1 MTQTDDKQIA
11 PFGSWPS
18 PIAAADL
25 AVASPRIDGARFVG
39 DEIWWS
45 EGVASERGRTAIF
58 RQTPTGPDVVL
69 GGPWSA
75 RSRVHEYGGGA
86 WTTTPEGEL
95 LFVEHSDQ
103 RVWALRPGA
112 EPRALTPAGGGLQFG
127 DLVFAEG
134 HLFAVREVAHS
145 MTPNRALVRIP
156 LDGSAA
162 DDPAGVTA
170 VVAGSDFVA
179 YPCPQ
184 GDLFAWVSWDHPDMP
199 WDAATLRVGRIGAD
213 GSVGDSV
220 VVAGGPGV
228 SALQPVW
235 TTPGELTYVADPDGR
250 WNLYRAHID
259 LGIGAAPG
267 GLNAGTPV
275 ALAPSDAD
283 TGGPLWNL
291 GLSWFAPLEDG
302 RIVAVQTHGN
312 DALAIIDST
321 TGAVAPVETELSS
334 YVLLRDV
341 RGGRVLLTGSGTFT
355 PGALWM
361 LDVAAPEPLTVV
373 RGGPAIDASWLAAS
387 RPVTFTGSTGEVHA
401 FDYPPTNPGVRG
413 PEGEL
418 PPYLVLV
425 HGGPTTHVS
434 GDASAAV
441 AFFTSRGIGVL
452 DVNYGGSTGYG
463 RAYRERLRGQWG
475 VVDVDD
481 VITAASGL
489 AAAGLADRRRLAVK
503 GGSAGGWTVLSSLV
517 RGNTFAA
524 GISRYGVA
532 DLRALAADTHD
543 FEARYLDRLVGP
555 LPEAE
560 DVYIER
566 SPLSHPDR
574 LRVPVLIL
582 QGADDPVVPPAQ
594 SIAVR
599 DALAARGIPHAYVEY
614 DGESHGFRQ
623 ASTITHAFESELSF
637 LGQVLGFATPG
648 VPVLPLE

>member
-1 MTQTDDKQIA
+1 MTQTDEN
-11 PFGSWPS
+11 PVVPYGSWPS
-18 PIAAADL
+18 PINAADL

-45 EGVASERGRTAIF
+45 EGVASERGRTAVF
-58 RQTPTGPDVVL
+58 RQTPAGPDAVL
-69 GGPWSA
+69 SAPWSA

-86 WTTTPEGEL
+86 WTTTPAGEL

-103 RVWALRPGA
+103 RVWALAPGS
-112 EPRALTPAGGGLQFG
+112 EPRALTPASGSLQFG
-127 DLVFAEG
+127 DLVFCDG
-134 HLFAVREVAHS
+134 GLYAVREAPRAG
-145 MTPNRALVRIP
+145 TPDRALVRIP
-156 LDGSAA
+156 LDGSAESDA
-162 DDPAGVTA
+162 SALT
-170 VVAGSDFVA
+170 VVVDGSDFVA

-199 WDAATLRVGRIGAD
+199 WDAATLRVGRLGPD
-213 GSVGDSV
+213 GRVAESV
-220 VVAGGPGV
+220 VVAGGADV

-235 TTPGELTYVADPDGR
+235 TAPGELTYVADPDGR
-250 WNLYRAHID
+250 WNLYRWRA
-259 LGIGAAPG
+259 G
-267 GLNAGTPV
+267 GLGGSGDVAAPV
-275 ALAPSDAD
+275 ALAPADAD

-291 GLSWFAPLEDG
+291 GLSWFAPLADG
-302 RIVAVQTHGN
+302 RIVAVRTHGN
-312 DALAIIDST
+312 DSLVVIDPITSSVGPLDT
-321 TGAVAPVETELSS
+321 PLSS
-334 YVLLRDV
+334 YLLLRDM
-341 RGGRVLLTGSGTFT
+341 RGKRVLLTGSGTFT
-355 PGALWM
+355 PGALWV
-361 LDVAAPEPLTVV
+361 LDVDASEPLTVV
-373 RGGPAIDASWLAAS
+373 RGGSGLDASWLPAS
-387 RPVTFTGSTGEVHA
+387 RPITFQSATGDVHA
-401 FDYPPTNPGVRG
+401 FDYPPTNPDVRA

-425 HGGPTTHVS
+425 HGGPTTHVG

-481 VITAASGL
+481 VIAAASGL
-489 AAAGLADRRRLAVK
+489 ADAGLADHDRLAIK
-503 GGSAGGWTVLSSLV
+503 GGSAGGWTVLASLV
-517 RGNTFAA
+517 RGGTFAA

-560 DVYIER
+560 DLYIER

-574 LRVPVLIL
+574 LRAPVLIL

-599 DALAARGIPHAYVEY
+599 DALAAHGVAHAYVEY
-614 DGESHGFRQ
+614 EGESHGFRR

-637 LGQVLGFATPG
+637 LGQVLGFETPG
-648 VPVLPLE
+648 VPRLSLA

>member
-18 PIAAADL
+18 PITAADL

-45 EGVASERGRTAIF
+45 ETVASERGRTAIF
-58 RQTPTGPDVVL
+58 RQTAAGPEVL
-69 GGPWSA
+69 LPAPWSA

-86 WTTTPEGEL
+86 WATTPEGEL

-103 RVWALRPGA
+103 RVWLLTPGA
-112 EPRALTPAGGGLQFG
+112 EPRPLTPAGGGLQFG
-127 DLVFAEG
+127 DLVVVEG
-134 HLFAVREVAHS
+134 RLFAVREVSSAA
-145 MTPNRALVRIP
+145 TPNRALVRIP

-162 DDPAGVTA
+162 GDPTGVTV

-184 GDLFAWVSWDHPDMP
+184 GDLFGWVSWDHPDMP
-199 WDAATLRVGRIGAD
+199 WDAATLRVGRVGAD
-213 GSVGDSV
+213 GSVGESV

-235 TTPGELTYVADPDGR
+235 TAPGELTYVADPDGR
-250 WNLYRAHID
+250 WNLYRVRVEAR
-259 LGIGAAPG
+259 GGAAD
-267 GLNAGTPV
+267 GTLLASAPV
-275 ALAPSDAD
+275 ALAPADAD

-291 GLSWFAPLEDG
+291 GLSWFAPLQDG
-302 RIVAVQTHGN
+302 RIVAVRTNGQ
-312 DALAIIDST
+312 DALVTIDTT
-321 TGAVAPVETELSS
+321 TGIVTPVETELSS
-334 YVLLRDV
+334 YLLLRDV
-341 RGGRVLLTGSGTFT
+341 RGSRVLLTGSGTFT
-355 PGALWM
+355 PSALWV
-361 LDVAAPEPLTVV
+361 LDVTAPEPLTVV
-373 RGGPAIDASWLAAS
+373 RGGSVIDASWLPTS
-387 RPVTFTGSTGEVHA
+387 HPVTFAGATGEVHA
-401 FDYPPTNPGVRG
+401 FDYPPTNPRSRG
-413 PEGEL
+413 PKGEL

-434 GDASAAV
+434 GDASATV

-481 VITAASGL
+481 VIAAASGL
-489 AAAGLADRRRLAVK
+489 ADAGLADRERLAIK
-503 GGSAGGWTVLSSLV
+503 GGSAGGWTVLASLV
-517 RGNTFAA
+517 RGDTFAA

-599 DALAARGIPHAYVEY
+599 DALSARGVRHAYVEY
-614 DGESHGFRQ
+614 EGESHGFRR

-637 LGQVLGFATPG
+637 LGQVLGFETPG
-648 VPVLPLE
+648 VPVLPLS

>member
-1 MTQTDDKQIA
+1 M
-11 PFGSWPS
+11 PVVPYGSWPS
-18 PIAAADL
+18 PINAADL

-45 EGVASERGRTAIF
+45 EGVASERGRTAVF
-58 RQTPTGPDVVL
+58 RLTPSGPDAVL
-69 GGPWSA
+69 SAPWSA

-103 RVWALRPGA
+103 RVWALAPGS
-112 EPRALTPAGGGLQFG
+112 EPRALTPAAGGLQFG

-134 HLFAVREVAHS
+134 GLFAVCEAAHGG
-145 MTPNRALVRIP
+145 TPDRALVRVP
-156 LDGSAA
+156 LDGSAERDA
-162 DDPAGVTA
+162 SALI
-170 VVAGSDFVA
+170 VVVDGSDFFA

-199 WDAATLRVGRIGAD
+199 WDSATLRVGRLGPD
-213 GSVGDSV
+213 GRVGESV
-220 VVAGGPGV
+220 VVAGGPDV

-235 TTPGELTYVADPDGR
+235 TAPGELTYVADPDGR
-250 WNLYRAHID
+250 WNLYRC
-259 LGIGAAPG
+259 LVAPG
-267 GLNAGTPV
+267 DGLGPALAPV
-275 ALAPSDAD
+275 ALAPADAD

-291 GLSWFAPLEDG
+291 GLSWFAPLDDG
-302 RIVAVQTHGN
+302 RIVAVRTHGN
-312 DALAIIDST
+312 DELVSIDPA
-321 TGAVAPVETELSS
+321 TGSVTPIETPLSS
-334 YVLLRDV
+334 YVLLRDA
-341 RGGRVLLTGSGTFT
+341 RNGRVLLTGSGTFT
-355 PGALWM
+355 PGALWL
-361 LDVAAPEPLTVV
+361 LDPDAREPLTLV
-373 RGGPAIDASWLAAS
+373 RGGSGVDSSWLAAS
-387 RPVTFTGSTGEVHA
+387 RPVTFEGPTGDVHA
-401 FDYPPTNPGVRG
+401 FDYPPTNPEVRA
-413 PEGEL
+413 PEDEL

-481 VITAASGL
+481 VIAAASGL
-489 AAAGLADRRRLAVK
+489 ADAGLADRDRLAIK
-503 GGSAGGWTVLSSLV
+503 GGSAGGWTVLSALV
-517 RGNTFAA
+517 RGGTFAA
-524 GISRYGVA
+524 GITRYGVA

-555 LPEAE
+555 LPESE

-574 LRVPVLIL
+574 LHVPVLIL

-599 DALAARGIPHAYVEY
+599 DALAAQGVAHAYVEY
-614 DGESHGFRQ
+614 EGESHGFRR

-637 LGQVLGFATPG
+637 LGQVLGFETPG
-648 VPVLPLE
+648 VPRIPLT